1 MRIAAFA
8 PLHATGGGLPANRR
22 CRGMP
27 LLLLVPDGGRP
38 VWECVMGA
46 HADDGERVGE
56 RLFRVGAPLSG
67 GRSEARRRAQP

>member
-1 MRIAAFA
+1 
-8 PLHATGGGLPANRR
+8 
-22 CRGMP
+22 
-27 LLLLVPDGGRP
+27 
-38 VWECVMGA
+38 MGA